1 MIISVENFVFR
12 PYLRVSL
19 LSLLPLRVLEKL
31 RLSMSLTLIERKLVT
46 VFSVIALSLAMLF
59 VRARCIF
66 MSK

>member
-1 MIISVENFVFR
+1 MVISVENFVFR

-59 VRARCIF
+59 V
-66 MSK
+66 

>member
-1 MIISVENFVFR
+1 MIVSVQNFVFR

-19 LSLLPLRVLEKL
+19 LSILPLCVLEKS

-46 VFSVIALSLAMLF
+46 VFSVIALSLAVLF

>member
-1 MIISVENFVFR
+1 MIASVQNFVFR
-12 PYLRVSL
+12 PYLSVSL
-19 LSLLPLRVLEKL
+19 LSLLPLCVLEKS

-59 VRARCIF
+59 VRARWIF

>member
-59 VRARCIF
+59 V
-66 MSK
+66 

>member
-1 MIISVENFVFR
+1 MITSVQNFVFR

-19 LSLLPLRVLEKL
+19 LSLLPLCVLEKS

-59 VRARCIF
+59 VRVRCIF